1 MNAQE
6 IINLFQPIII
16 QIATPQGTG
25 TGFYL
30 KDHDLIV
37 TNDHVVKGNYEV
49 AVSGKLLTK
58 AMAPVY
64 YNDPRY
70 DLAFIGVPNGTDL
83 PLISLG
89 NEHPVKDGDKVIAI
103 GHPYG
108 LNYTATEGIVSK
120 ASRQNRGINYIQID
134 AAINPGNSGGP
145 LVNENGEIVGVNT
158 FIIAGGDNLG
168 FALPV
173 SYLEE
178 ALKEYKPFH
187 GKTAVRCASC
197 TNIVTAENIDGEYC
211 PFCGAKV
218 ELPTI
223 KQEAE
228 YKPSGASATVEKI
241 LEALGKD
248 VKLARKGPYAWEIT
262 EGSANIV
269 INYNQN
275 GFIVGDCFICS
286 LPKTNIA
293 QIYEFLLRENYN
305 LEGIIFSVSKQD
317 IVLSS
322 LIYDQYLTYE
332 TGLETFKNL
341 FLKADY
347 YDNLLIEKY
356 AAIPRAKPE
365 D

>member
-30 KDHDLIV
+30 KEHDLIV
-37 TNDHVVKGNYEV
+37 TNDHVVKGNHEV
-49 AVSGKLLTK
+49 AINGKLLTK
-58 AMAPVY
+58 TMSPVY
-64 YNDPRY
+64 YNDPRF
-70 DLAFIGVPNGTDL
+70 DLAFIGVPKDADL
-83 PLISLG
+83 PLIRIG
-89 NEHPVKDGDKVIAI
+89 KGQPVKDGDKVIAI

-145 LVNENGEIVGVNT
+145 LVNKEGEIVGVNT

-178 ALKEYKPFH
+178 ALKEYKPYH
-187 GKTAVRCASC
+187 GKAVIRCASC
-197 TNIVTAENIDGEYC
+197 TNIVTAENIDGDYC

-218 ELPTI
+218 EFPSI
-223 KQEAE
+223 KQESE
-228 YKPSGASATVEKI
+228 YKPSGASATIEKI

-248 VKLARKGPYAWEIT
+248 VKLARKGPRAWEIT
-262 EGSANIV
+262 EGSADIV
-269 INYNQN
+269 ISYNPN
-275 GFIVGDCFICS
+275 GFIVGDCYICS

-293 QIYEFLLRENYN
+293 QIYEFLLRENYG
-305 LEGIIFSVSKQD
+305 LEGIIFSISKQD

-322 LIYDQYLTYE
+322 LIFDQYLTYE

-341 FLKADY
+341 FQKADY

-356 AAIPRAKPE
+356 GAIPRAKPE

>member
-30 KDHDLIV
+30 RDHNLIV
-37 TNDHVVKGNYEV
+37 TNDHVVKGNYEI
-49 AVSGKLLTK
+49 AISGKHLPK
-58 AMAPVY
+58 VMSPVY

-70 DLAFIGVPNGTDL
+70 DLAFIGVPQGTDL
-83 PLISLG
+83 PLITLG
-89 NEHPVKDGDKVIAI
+89 NSHPVKDGDKVIAI

-120 ASRQNRGINYIQID
+120 ASRQNRGLNYIQID

-145 LVNENGEIVGVNT
+145 LVNEDGEIVGVNT

-178 ALKEYKPFH
+178 ALNEYKPFY
-187 GKTAVRCASC
+187 GKIAVRCASC
-197 TNIVTAENIDGEYC
+197 TNIVTSENIDGEYC

-218 ELPTI
+218 ELPAI
-223 KQEAE
+223 KHEAE
-228 YKPSGASATVEKI
+228 YKPTGASATVEKI

-269 INYNQN
+269 VNYNEN
-275 GFIVGDCFICS
+275 GFIAGDCFICS

-293 QIYEFLLRENYN
+293 QIYEFLLRENYD
-305 LEGIIFSVSKQD
+305 LEKIIFSISNQD

-322 LIYDQYLTYE
+322 LIFDQYLTYE
-332 TGLETFKNL
+332 TGLDTFKNL
-341 FLKADY
+341 FEKADY
-347 YDNLLIEKY
+347 YDNLLIKKY
-356 AAIPRAKPE
+356 GAIPRVKQE

>member
-30 KDHDLIV
+30 KEHNLIV
-37 TNDHVVKGNYEV
+37 TNDHVVRGNYEV
-49 AVSGKLLTK
+49 AVSGKLLPKT
-58 AMAPVY
+58 MSPVY

-70 DLAFIGVPNGTDL
+70 DLAFIGVPKKTDL
-83 PLISLG
+83 PLIKLG
-89 NEHPVKDGDKVIAI
+89 NGNAVKDGDKVIAI

-120 ASRQNRGINYIQID
+120 ASRQNRGLNYIQID

-145 LVNENGEIVGVNT
+145 LVNEEGEIVGVNSS
-158 FIIAGGDNLG
+158 IIAGGDNLG

-178 ALKEYKPFH
+178 ALNEYKPYYS
-187 GKTAVRCASC
+187 KTAVRCESC

-218 ELPTI
+218 ELPAI
-223 KQEAE
+223 KQESE
-228 YKPSGASATVEKI
+228 YKPAGASATIEKI
-241 LEALGKD
+241 LESLGKD
-248 VKLARKGPYAWEIT
+248 VKLARKGPSAWEIT
-262 EGSANIV
+262 EGSANIY
-269 INYNQN
+269 INYNEN
-275 GFIVGDCFICS
+275 GFIAGDCFICS

-293 QIYEFLLRENYN
+293 GIYEFLLKENYD
-305 LEGIIFSVSKQD
+305 LEGIMFSVNNQD

-322 LIYDQYLTYE
+322 LIFDHYLTYE

-341 FLKADY
+341 FQKADY
-347 YDNLLIEKY
+347 YDTLLVEKY
-356 AAIPRAKPE
+356 GAVPRVEPE